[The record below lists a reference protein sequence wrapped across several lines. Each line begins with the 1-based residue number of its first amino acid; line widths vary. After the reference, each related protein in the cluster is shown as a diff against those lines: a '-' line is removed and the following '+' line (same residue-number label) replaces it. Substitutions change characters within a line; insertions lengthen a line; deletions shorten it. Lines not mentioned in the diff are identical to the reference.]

1 MRRLLVLAALALAA
15 ALPSAAPAGPAAFMT
30 FWVQWD
36 MAFSGHSQVQTGAGA
51 ETGDSRYTQHALCDV
66 HVPIPLPAPSTN
78 NPPALLCLTQTA
90 DTWLHSFDRDCLA
103 QCPTVDSVRTGK
115 GGAGFF
121 TWPDPRG
128 TKLATWK
135 NEVQTLFRCWAP
147 PDINAWSTAVVR
159 GADFEAIAQARSRQW
174 ALSRDSGL
182 RSKPGC
188 TGRFMWKGM
197 LRISVLRPPRVPPPT
212 PGPTGTTPGSG
223 GGCTA
228 HITSVAFSGGAAD
241 PSVAVHGTCLGSRP
255 APSPA
260 GHPSGLNG
268 CPVVAGDDGYDY
280 GTSLYIAAQSW
291 SGGRY
296 RPSLNETDCI
306 DLVVTKFTS
315 TEVDFHFG
323 PFYTRFYPKFSLDAG
338 ATVAVV
344 VNGAS
349 ANATVKYG

>member
-1 MRRLLVLAALALAA
+1 
-15 ALPSAAPAGPAAFMT
+15 MT

-103 QCPTVDSVRTGK
+103 QCPTVDTVRTGK

-159 GADFEAIAQARSRQW
+159 GVDFEAIAQARSRQW

-188 TGRFMWKGM
+188 TGRFMWKGT

-338 ATVAVV
+338 ATAAVV